1 MLGRGQHTRR
11 GKCTKQEK
19 THTRSD
25 RYGCDPVRRRQH
37 GGDIAFISS
46 QSQTSHTLFQ
56 ACVCKCSCWP
66 RLSQPNLGGVPICKE
81 HKKQCNK
88 IPTRHNSLGYYFS
101 CPHGSRG
108 TQVSSTFDYM
118 IFDEAQDLTPCQSAA
133 FWKNQPDC
141 VCYLLGLRVGCRQYF
156 RAPSHMQRSTAAG
169 ITAARLRFIPGNQ
182 RGVPSSAFKKS
193 KRVFHAASSS
203 ARVNTTPWAAMSD
216 IFSAARQRLRRG
228 CSDAP

>member
-1 MLGRGQHTRR
+1 MSSTTVPQAHRERRRIAGGHPLWKTTRR
-11 GKCTKQEK
+11 ST
-19 THTRSD
+19 T

-101 CPHGSRG
+101 CPHGCRG

-169 ITAARLRFIPGNQ
+169 ITAARLRV
-182 RGVPSSAFKKS
+182 RGKEGE
-193 KRVFHAASSS
+193 RGLLEGGREGIASGRDCWVGGFL
-203 ARVNTTPWAAMSD
+203 AVA
-216 IFSAARQRLRRG
+216 
-228 CSDAP
+228 